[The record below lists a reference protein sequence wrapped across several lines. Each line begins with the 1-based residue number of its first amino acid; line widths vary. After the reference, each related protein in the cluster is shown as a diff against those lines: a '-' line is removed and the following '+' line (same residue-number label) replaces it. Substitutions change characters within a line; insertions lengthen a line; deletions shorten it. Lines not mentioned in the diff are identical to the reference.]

1 MMDLI
6 MFSIALILAIY
17 GIVDA
22 IEYYR
27 DKKEEKAEKEK
38 QKEEDNQ
45 D

>member
-6 MFSIALILAIY
+6 MFSIALILVIY
-17 GIVDA
+17 GVVDT

-27 DKKEEKAEKEK
+27 DKKEEKDEQ

>member
-6 MFSIALILAIY
+6 MFSIALILVIY
-17 GIVDA
+17 GVVDT

-27 DKKEEKAEKEK
+27 DKKEEKEEQ

>member
-17 GIVDA
+17 GIVDT

-27 DKKEEKAEKEK
+27 DKKEEKEEEQ